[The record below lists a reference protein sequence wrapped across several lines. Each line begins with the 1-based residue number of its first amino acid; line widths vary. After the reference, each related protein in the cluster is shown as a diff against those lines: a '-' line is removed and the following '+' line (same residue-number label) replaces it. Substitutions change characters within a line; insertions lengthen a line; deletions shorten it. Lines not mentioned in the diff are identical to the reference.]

1 MSMQD
6 RKTISFEEMLDKNG
20 YLIYNNVGISM
31 MPLLRQGKDVLEI
44 RKKGLERCQK
54 YDVALYKVG
63 DRYILHRIIKVRE
76 KDYVIVGDNCFRK
89 EYGVTDK
96 QILGV
101 LTGIVRNG
109 KHISVTDKKYLCYVH
124 LWCDFYPIR
133 AVILYG
139 LFQLGRIRSKLARII
154 HHFLKGR

>member
-1 MSMQD
+1 MSTKEKATM
-6 RKTISFEEMLDKNG
+6 SFEEMLDVYG
-20 YLIYNNVGISM
+20 YLIYTNVGTSM
-31 MPLLRQGKDVLEI
+31 MPLLRQGKDVMEI
-44 RKKGLERCQK
+44 RKKGLERCRK
-54 YDVALYKVG
+54 YDAVLYKVK

-76 KDYVIVGDNCFRK
+76 NDYVIVGDNCFRK
-89 EYGVTDK
+89 EYGITDN

-133 AVILYG
+133 AGILYSRV
-139 LFQLGRIRSKLARII
+139 QLGRVKGKFARMLCSHRI
-154 HHFLKGR
+154 F